1 MSADLRTL
9 VKCNF
14 KIKNNYQNY
23 CLQNHIRATRSAPV
37 IFGNPAHSLLL
48 SPSHIISVSNVVVRS
63 LSRLTLQPHG
73 VQHTRVSCPISNRC
87 RHMIHEPESHLE
99 TYLECVLE
107 KVWVFFFFFLILLFL
122 FQLSGFYS
130 VRSDSRRKLGPMKF
144 KPDYCIY
151 HRLFAFTRLMFQT
164 ECK

>member
-1 MSADLRTL
+1 MLEWLSPHDQPPSLLQSKIWQSNHVAHLKYVEFL
-9 VKCNF
+9 F
-14 KIKNNYQNY
+14 KFFLKLENQNY

-73 VQHTRVSCPISNRC
+73 VQHTRVPCPISNRC
-87 RHMIHEPESHLE
+87 RHMIQEPESHLE

-107 KVWVFFFFFLILLFL
+107 KVWVSFFFFNFVVFVLAFWLL
-122 FQLSGFYS
+122 Q
-130 VRSDSRRKLGPMKF
+130 
-144 KPDYCIY
+144 
-151 HRLFAFTRLMFQT
+151 
-164 ECK
+164 CKKWLQKKIGTHEV